1 MKTDIEGEERN
12 TAQPREK
19 TWKAASTRL
28 SIKRRGRPIS
38 VSFFRYTTSGHC
50 YHFVGEQTK
59 TQNLN
64 TAYFVLFCFVLVY
77 FAVI

>member
-1 MKTDIEGEERN
+1 MKTDIQGEERN

-19 TWKAASTRL
+19 AWKVAPTRL
-28 SIKRRGRPIS
+28 SIKRRGQPIS

-64 TAYFVLFCFVLVY
+64 TAYFFLVY
-77 FAVI
+77 FTVI